1 MHGGIGG
8 DDAAGGV
15 VAAAAAAVIVN
26 VVVVVIDVLVVEITQ
41 GASRSRT
48 TDDAGQI
55 LKLWRSCAGP
65 AVDTLG

>member
-26 VVVVVIDVLVVEITQ
+26 VVVVIDVLVVEITQ